1 MNAVLARLEPWI
13 GAVAVLAMDAD
24 AVLLD
29 LLARDPEP
37 LATDHRYFPGLH
49 PHDAGLPLRHFN
61 YEQER
66 AAEEAR
72 LALLERLREEWR
84 EGQRRRALAQH
95 AARRERERN
104 QAPAEVA
111 WRRDIKAGWLEML
124 RDAASRVRGTP
135 HEAVLLPDLER
146 DMATVAGWP
155 VEAPFPGR
163 LDPDRF
169 KAMFAGRLAACEG
182 TSSS

>member
-1 MNAVLARLEPWI
+1 MSAALAAREPWL
-13 GAVAVLAMDAD
+13 GVVPVLAMGAD

-37 LATDHRYFPGLH
+37 LATDHRYFPGLR

-61 YEQER
+61 YEEER

-72 LALLERLREEWR
+72 EEARRALLERLREE
-84 EGQRRRALAQH
+84 QRRRALAQH
-95 AARRERERN
+95 AARRDRERN
-104 QAPAEVA
+104 QASAEVA

-155 VEAPFPGR
+155 VEAPFPGW
-163 LDPDRF
+163 LDRDRF
-169 KAMFAGRLAACEG
+169 KAAFAGRLAACEG
-182 TSSS
+182 TSS

>member
-1 MNAVLARLEPWI
+1 L
-13 GAVAVLAMDAD
+13 GAD

-29 LLARDPEP
+29 LLARDAEP
-37 LATDHRYFPGLH
+37 LATDHRYFPGLR

-61 YEQER
+61 YEEER
-66 AAEEAR
+66 
-72 LALLERLREEWR
+72 R

-95 AARRERERN
+95 AERRERQRN
-104 QAPAEVA
+104 QALADVA
-111 WRRDIKAGWLEML
+111 FRRDIKAGWLEML

-155 VEAPFPGR
+155 VEAPFPGW
-163 LDPDRF
+163 LDRDRF
-169 KAMFAGRLAACEG
+169 KAAFAGRLAACEG
-182 TSSS
+182 TSS